1 MSKKMTAAEKKRL
14 RERPYYAVLYAINK
28 IGGRLPE
35 DLESSLAK
43 DPHACMLYAKRVMK
57 GRLPEHLHNA
67 MLLGVW
73 EGEDKKMLAE
83 YLQSFPEGTAR

>member
-14 RERPYYAVLYAINK
+14 LERPYYAVLYAINK

-35 DLESSLAK
+35 EVEAVLAE
-43 DPHACMLYAKRVMK
+43 DPYACMTYAKRVVK
-57 GRLPEHLHNA
+57 GRLPDHLHNA

-73 EGEDKKMLAE
+73 EGEDKKILAE
-83 YLQSFPEGTAR
+83 YLQSFPEVSDA